1 MACRLALVLAV
12 VASISVVTGHK
23 GKCCN
28 RAAKLKR
35 KKIVLKQA
43 LSECEAAAECP
54 PQKTEGECKSEFALY
69 TQKELDV
76 AVAEAM
82 PTCDYASGEVFDGS
96 SCITPDAAEAPAA
109 EAVEDISPDSSSSDS
124 SSDSSSECP
133 SPVLVTEYGTYV
145 DAESLCDNDEGA
157 TWNADTM
164 KCEATTPACAANE
177 YRKPDSDSCVA
188 VEACPTCCPEGEY
201 LKPGTTDTCV
211 EVFALR
217 SLFRTCMGCWQ
228 PPALTG
234 FWTCEGCLDG
244 DQG

>member
-1 MACRLALVLAV
+1 MADRLA
-12 VASISVVTGHK
+12 K
-23 GKCCN
+23 
-28 RAAKLKR
+28 
-35 KKIVLKQA
+35 
-43 LSECEAAAECP
+43 AAEL
-54 PQKTEGECKSEFALY
+54 K
-69 TQKELDV
+69 
-76 AVAEAM
+76 
-82 PTCDYASGEVFDGS
+82 ASGLAFFKAGDFS
-96 SCITPDAAEAPAA
+96 A
-109 EAVEDISPDSSSSDS
+109 
-124 SSDSSSECP
+124 
-133 SPVLVTEYGTYV
+133 
-145 DAESLCDNDEGA
+145 
-157 TWNADTM
+157 
-164 KCEATTPACAANE
+164 AANE